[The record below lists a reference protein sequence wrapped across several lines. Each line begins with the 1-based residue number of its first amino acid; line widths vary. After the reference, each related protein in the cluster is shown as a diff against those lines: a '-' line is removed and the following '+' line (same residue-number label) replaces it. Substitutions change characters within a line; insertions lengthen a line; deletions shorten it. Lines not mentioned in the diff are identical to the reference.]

1 MHGQQKKEA
10 DERAD
15 YDASVRVH
23 AELDTANVKKGGKE
37 VEAELDNI
45 EKKASK
51 TKVSV
56 QWDKAAAEAQID
68 AILERKKREAEAQQV
83 ESGGEE
89 GWVRSDSEREF
100 DSEAAIASQERILRE
115 IEAQTEELEG
125 QKGKY
130 DDLLHRAENYKSVLQ
145 KLHSTGYGPGDK
157 VYDDAYIS
165 WQNAEYA
172 LKQYLSELD
181 KQTDAG
187 IAKEAERAQKVEE
200 QKRHQ
205 QELADIQAS
214 AVVSNQNLVD
224 LLRKQSELLERQKL
238 LKEAGVGEGYQEFD
252 NNEVRLKQL
261 RAEIDKQR
269 NGFTKA
275 SSSAKKF
282 FTSLN
287 KNSKQS
293 AGILGSLIKKIL
305 GIEIAVFVFNQ
316 IRKAFNAMVSLAKEG
331 FQNLAQYSDDYNGQM
346 SALKSSL
353 AETKNAL
360 AAAFEPVVN
369 TIIPYLTQMINWL
382 NVAID
387 AVGQFF
393 AALKGSS
400 TYTKASK
407 QAIDYAQSL
416 DTASQSA
423 KRALASFDELN
434 VLNDSSDSSTAGG
447 EATGADAFETAEVS
461 SQIRDAVES
470 IQALIQ
476 PFIDSISEWWDG
488 LDFEPLLTSLDNL
501 KTACEPFAGYLYD
514 GMKWFLD
521 EILLPIGSW
530 VIEDGLP
537 TFLDTLTECL
547 NALSTVIEVVKP
559 GLSYI
564 WENVLK
570 PMGEYTG
577 ELFIEALNQIKENV
591 AKFAEMMEEH
601 SDEINTILTAIG
613 QVLEIIWN
621 KHIKP
626 VLDFII
632 AAVGELVGYI
642 INLVGDLIDVL
653 AGIINFITGV
663 FTGDWEKAWDGL
675 VGIFTGIINGII
687 DTVEGAVNAII
698 AGVNKLSF
706 DVPDWVPEIGGGT
719 FGFNLERLELPRLA
733 NGAVIQGGKPFAA
746 ILGDQ
751 RAGQTN
757 IETPLSTM
765 VEAFKQAMAETG
777 GAGGSYTFVAQLD
790 GYEIFRETVRQDQI
804 FHDSTGNSAFAY

>member
-1 MHGQQKKEA
+1 MRVHTEVDNKELNTTKKAFDEMGESAGKACDKASEKIRQQEGSWNSLLHVVEDYKTRLRDLADKGYGPGDKIYDEVYIGWQNAEYALKQYLSELDKQTDAGMAKDVVEKAKEA
-10 DERAD
+10 ER
-15 YDASVRVH
+15 
-23 AELDTANVKKGGKE
+23 
-37 VEAELDNI
+37 
-45 EKKASK
+45 
-51 TKVSV
+51 
-56 QWDKAAAEAQID
+56 AAEAQID

-89 GWVRSDSEREF
+89 GWVRSEREF
-100 DSEAAIASQERILRE
+100 DAEKIAASQEKINQE
-115 IEAQTEELEG
+115 IQEQVAATEKVVEGTERVSITEA
-125 QKGKY
+125 K
-130 DDLLHRAENYKSVLQ
+130 
-145 KLHSTGYGPGDK
+145 
-157 VYDDAYIS
+157 
-165 WQNAEYA
+165 
-172 LKQYLSELD
+172 
-181 KQTDAG
+181 
-187 IAKEAERAQKVEE
+187 RAQKVEE

-205 QELADIQAS
+205 QEIADIQAN
-214 AVVSNQNLVD
+214 AVVSNQNLVN
-224 LLRKQSELLERQKL
+224 LLRRQTELTARMKL
-238 LKEAGVGEGYQEFD
+238 LKEAGVGEGHQEYD
-252 NNEVRLKQL
+252 SVTAQLKQL
-261 RAEIDKQR
+261 SAEIDKQR
-269 NGFTKA
+269 NGFSKA
-275 SSSAKKF
+275 SSSGKKF
-282 FTSLN
+282 FKSIQSG
-287 KNSKQS
+287 SKKS
-293 AGILGSLIKKIL
+293 SGLLSTLGSRLKGIALSLLI
-305 GIEIAVFVFNQ
+305 FNW
-316 IRKAFNAMVSLAKEG
+316 ITKGFNAMVSAMKAG
-331 FQNLAQYSDDYNGQM
+331 FQNLAQYSDDYNNQM

-353 AETKNAL
+353 AQTKNAL
-360 AAAFEPVVN
+360 AVAFEPVVN

-387 AVGQFF
+387 VVGQFF

-407 QAIDYAQSL
+407 QTIDYANSL
-416 DTASQSA
+416 DAASKSA

-434 VLNDSSDSSTAGG
+434 VLNDSSGDNSTAGG
-447 EATGADAFETAEVS
+447 EATGADAFETADVS
-461 SQIRDAVES
+461 TPIKDAVES

-476 PFIDSISEWWDG
+476 PFIDSVSEWWVG

-521 EILLPIGSW
+521 EILLPLGSW

-537 TFLDTLTECL
+537 HFLDLLAEGM
-547 NALSTVIEVVKP
+547 NALSTVIEVLQP

-577 ELFIEALNQIKENV
+577 ELFIKAIDLIKDAV
-591 AKFAEMMEEH
+591 AKLAEMLEEH

-626 VLDFII
+626 VLDFIMG
-632 AAVGELVGYI
+632 AVGELVGYI
-642 INLVGDLIDVL
+642 IDIVGDVIDIL
-653 AGIINFITGV
+653 AGIITFITGV

-675 VGIFTGIINGII
+675 VGIFKGIVNGII
-687 DTVEGAVNAII
+687 DIFEGVVNSII
-698 AGVNKLSF
+698 EGLNALSF
-706 DVPDWVPEIGGGT
+706 EVPDEVPVLGGLT
-719 FGFNLERLELPRLA
+719 FGLNLEKLKLPRLA

-765 VEAFKQAMAETG
+765 VEAFKQALAETG

-790 GYEIFRETVRQDQI
+790 GNEIFRETVRQDQI
-804 FHDSTGNSAFAY
+804 FYDSTGNSAFAH